1 MSTLKNASVK
11 QLVLL
16 LVAGF
21 PLSLLPA
28 PAHAAEGFSYPELQ
42 VAPRAS
48 ERLAIEARRETDRR
62 WFNHIPVQISALAT
76 LAASATLFSSSSNR
90 KEGSDLASAR
100 VGALVGSAWIA
111 TTLLLSNSYTPY
123 SSQLGEIQ
131 SLPSKDTREQLVKE
145 RMAEEALERAAAV
158 GKRLSLISAVT
169 EGAASI
175 YMLSNSRG
183 SSAGVALGGIAL
195 ITAFAPI
202 VFPYSWQ
209 TVAYEQQDYKR
220 KIYAPLAS
228 LGFSPEPS
236 TERLVPTLTLS
247 ARF

>member
-1 MSTLKNASVK
+1 MSTPKNASVK
-11 QLVLL
+11 QLALL
-16 LVAGF
+16 LVVGF
-21 PLSLLPA
+21 SLSLLPS
-28 PAHAAEGFSYPELQ
+28 PAYSAEGFSYPELQ

-48 ERLAIEARRETDRR
+48 ERLALEARRESDRR
-62 WFNHIPVQISALAT
+62 WLNHVPLQVSALAT
-76 LAASATLFSSSSNR
+76 LAASANLFSNSLNR

-145 RMAEEALERAAAV
+145 RMAEEALERAASV
-158 GKRLSLISAVT
+158 GRRLSLISAVT

-175 YMLSNSRG
+175 YMLGNARG
-183 SSAGVALGGIAL
+183 GTAGVALGGIAL

-202 VFPYSWQ
+202 VFPYGWQ
-209 TVAYEQQDYKR
+209 TIAYEQQDYKR

-228 LGFSPEPS
+228 VGFSPEPS
-236 TERLVPTLTLS
+236 TDRPAPTLTLS